1 MPDPSDSAALAARGH
16 HATAAAAPA
25 SLADSPA
32 DFPETIPGIRAA
44 DAPGRWLSVVGLGED
59 GLDGLSP
66 AARAAIEM
74 AEFVFGGARH
84 LALAAA
90 AIRGAAHPWPTP
102 FDVAGVTAARGR
114 RVAVLASGD
123 PFFHGVGSV
132 LSRTIAPSEMQ
143 VFPAPSAIALAAA
156 RLGWA
161 EQEATALSVHG
172 RPVDLIR
179 PHLQPGRRLIVL
191 TSDRDGP
198 AALAR
203 LMTETGFGPSRLTV
217 LEALGGPHERVRATS
232 AAAFDLSEIADLNVV
247 AIEIVAAAGARVI
260 ARTAGLPDDL
270 FEHDGQI
277 TKREIRAI
285 TLAALAPR
293 RGERLWDIGA
303 GSGSI
308 GIEWM
313 LADPSLTAIAIEPRA
328 DRAARIARNASAFGV
343 PGLAVVQGAAP
354 EALAGLAAPDAV
366 FIGGGAS
373 RSGVL
378 DAAIAA
384 LKAGGRLVVNAVT
397 IETEAILAAH
407 HARLGGDLVRIEIAR
422 AETIGGF
429 RGWTPARPVVQWR
442 WEKP

>member
-1 MPDPSDSAALAARGH
+1 MPDV
-16 HATAAAAPA
+16 
-25 SLADSPA
+25 
-32 DFPETIPGIRAA
+32 RAA
-44 DAPGRWLSVVGLGED
+44 DGPGRWLSVVGLGED

-66 AARAAIEM
+66 AARAAIEA
-74 AEFVFGGARH
+74 AELVFGGSRH

-102 FDVAGVTAARGR
+102 FDVAAVTAARGR

-132 LSRTIAPSEMQ
+132 IARTIPPTEMQ

-161 EQEATALSVHG
+161 EQDATALSVHG
-172 RPVDLIR
+172 RPLDLVR

-198 AALAR
+198 AALAG
-203 LMTETGFGPSRLTV
+203 LMTETGFGPSRLIF
-217 LEALGGPHERVRATS
+217 LEALGGPHERVRAAT
-232 AAAFDLSEIADLNVV
+232 AEDFAFTDVADLNVV
-247 AIEIVAAAGARVI
+247 AIEVAAAAGARII
-260 ARTAGLPDDL
+260 ARAPGLPDDL

-277 TKREIRAI
+277 TKREVRAI
-285 TLAALAPR
+285 ALAALGPR

-308 GIEWM
+308 GLEWM
-313 LADPSLTAIAIEPRA
+313 LADPSLTAIAVEPRA

-343 PGLAVVQGAAP
+343 PGLTIVRGEAPAA
-354 EALAGLAAPDAV
+354 LDGLAAPDAV

-373 RSGVL
+373 RPGVL

-384 LKAGGRLVVNAVT
+384 LKVGGRLVVNAVT
-397 IETEAILAAH
+397 IETETILADR
-407 HARLGGDLVRIEIAR
+407 HARLGGDLVRIDIAR